1 MGDVKMTDNNELIVN
16 YHLAKQEIENAINNA
31 ITQYKI
37 PYTFLNILI
46 STYAQQIANATN
58 TELQNAFS
66 AIQNKNETE
75 ESEQD
80 TEEVLTEKK

>member
-1 MGDVKMTDNNELIVN
+1 MTDNKELIVN
-16 YHLAKQEIENAINNA
+16 YHLAKQEIENAINKA
-31 ITQYKI
+31 ITEYKI
-37 PYTFLNILI
+37 PYSFLGILMA
-46 STYAQQIANATN
+46 TYAQQIADATN

-80 TEEVLTEKK
+80 TEEVLAEKK